1 MTITVNPKALLLL
14 VLLAL
19 LPSVGASAQR
29 QPVVRTLPLDSIRLS
44 DPAILADPVTRMY
57 YMIVNNS

>member
-1 MTITVNPKALLLL
+1 MTITVNPKTLLLL

-44 DPAILADPVTRMY
+44 DPAILADP
-57 YMIVNNS
+57 